1 MQKASFYENALGRV
15 RKNCFAFL
23 LNQLEYVKQIEFL
36 FPEREQHG
44 MGGMFKLIKSMK
56 DQLKQYHK
64 NMKEQSVLS
73 TADTKTKK
81 TRLSEESDETGFF
94 IGNQYFKVD
103 DSTISKSLVADLS
116 RTLKSMD
123 RENAELNERIKFLEG
138 ELQANNKVSAKVQK
152 AFSLV
157 RQVRKP

>member
-1 MQKASFYENALGRV
+1 
-15 RKNCFAFL
+15 
-23 LNQLEYVKQIEFL
+23 
-36 FPEREQHG
+36 
-44 MGGMFKLIKSMK
+44 MK